1 MDHCGQRSRLEE
13 VRPDLPCVPR
23 SVHGQATLV
32 LYGTGQ
38 AFFEQGSELNGFV
51 VALSTSSLRKTFSVA
66 RCGAAQRV

>member
-1 MDHCGQRSRLEE
+1 
-13 VRPDLPCVPR
+13 
-23 SVHGQATLV
+23 

-66 RCGAAQRV
+66 RCGAAQRSVCRNVRQKARLHNIPEQCTV

>member
-1 MDHCGQRSRLEE
+1 
-13 VRPDLPCVPR
+13 
-23 SVHGQATLV
+23 